1 MRILVTGAAGFIGSH
16 VSAALLDQGFVVHGL
31 DNFDPFYD
39 RATKEENL
47 LPLLARNGFS
57 LSEGD
62 IRDSRVLEGIL
73 DVDAVV
79 HLAALAGVRPS
90 IERPDEYV
98 SVNVDG
104 TARILEFVRSRG
116 IGSLVFGSSSSVYGN
131 NPKVPFSE
139 TDPVDRPISPYAA
152 TKRAGELICHTYSHL
167 FGISIICL
175 RFFTVYGPGQ
185 RPDLAI
191 HKFSRLMSDGESIPM
206 FGDGSTER
214 DYTYIGDIVDGVLR
228 AVKWSLENPGAFE
241 IVNLGESETISLSR
255 MISEIADVLQ
265 CEPMIQTFPM
275 QDGDVMRTYADVSKA
290 RELLGYSPSVS
301 FDQGIRL
308 FADWFKARYEVGHLE
323 RED

>member
-1 MRILVTGAAGFIGSH
+1 MKVLVTGADGFIGSH
-16 VSAALLDQGFVVHGL
+16 LTEMLYAEGHSVRALSQYNSFNNWGWLENIDCLNNIDVVS
-31 DNFDPFYD
+31 
-39 RATKEENL
+39 
-47 LPLLARNGFS
+47 
-57 LSEGD
+57 GD
-62 IRDSRVLEGIL
+62 IRDKNFCNEISEDIEVIF
-73 DVDAVV
+73 
-79 HLAALAGVRPS
+79 HLAALIGIPYSYIAPDSYIETNIVGTSNICYAAMQKGVKQVIHTS
-90 IERPDEYV
+90 TSEVY
-98 SVNVDG
+98 G
-104 TARILEFVRSRG
+104 TAQYVPIDELHP
-116 IGSLVFGSSSSVYGN
+116 LVGQ
-131 NPKVPFSE
+131 
-139 TDPVDRPISPYAA
+139 SPYAA